1 MFPKLHLELL
11 FQNKKKNIICIDG
24 DGSLLMHLGSILMN
38 SNLKNFTHILI
49 NNGVHDSV
57 GGQAINSKNIEYSKI
72 AKIFKYKNSIKI
84 FQKKKIKKN
93 IKNLLKKKGSSFIE
107 ILSKPDMIKVLADQK
122 NNLNIEKKF
131 Y

>member
-1 MFPKLHLELL
+1 
-11 FQNKKKNIICIDG
+11 
-24 DGSLLMHLGSILMN
+24 MN

-84 FQKKKIKKN
+84 FQNEIKKN
-93 IKNLLKKKGSSFIE
+93 IKNLKRKDHL
-107 ILSKPDMIKVLADQK
+107 L
-122 NNLNIEKKF
+122 
-131 Y
+131 